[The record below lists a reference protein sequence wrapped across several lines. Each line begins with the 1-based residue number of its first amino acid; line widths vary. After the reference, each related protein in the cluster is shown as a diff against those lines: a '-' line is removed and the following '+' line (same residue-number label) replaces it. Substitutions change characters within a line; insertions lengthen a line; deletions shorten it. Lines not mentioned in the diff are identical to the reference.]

1 MTLDIPLDLPTDLVE
16 HGEHGDHGDGFL
28 EPLLGLG
35 TFTLIVAVLVT
46 TYLVLR
52 SRGLLP
58 AAALPV
64 FGRQGSPED
73 SAKQILAERFGHG
86 DLSTEEFM
94 DRAGALNWTP
104 GVEVVRPRP
113 LGRG

>member
-1 MTLDIPLDLPTDLVE
+1 MTSLIPLDLPADVAE
-16 HGEHGDHGDGFL
+16 HGGHGDGFL

-35 TFTLIVAVLVT
+35 TLALVLAVLVT
-46 TYLVLR
+46 AYLVLR

-58 AAALPV
+58 AVTLPT
-64 FGRQGSPED
+64 FARRGRPED
-73 SAKQILAERFGHG
+73 SAKQILAERFAHG

-94 DRAGALNWTP
+94 DRASALNWTP
-104 GVEVVRPRP
+104 GVEVICPRS